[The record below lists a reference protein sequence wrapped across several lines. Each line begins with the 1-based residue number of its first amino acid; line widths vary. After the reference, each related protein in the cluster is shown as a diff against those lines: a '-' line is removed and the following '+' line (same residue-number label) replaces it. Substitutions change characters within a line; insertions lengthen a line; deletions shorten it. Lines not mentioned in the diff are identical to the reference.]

1 MDVSDVI
8 ARREFMPTY
17 IWLDVAFLIGFAAL
31 LVWRRKYMTL
41 LVGLVMGGVYFAVD
55 YGTFNLLTHSRRQ
68 HVLGAAVDERKLW
81 VHELLMAVVVAE
93 PRPSSGGMVDADS
106 RLVVLLPVDVADVYG
121 PVRVRHAADCHPTHD
136 RRVPRVDGR
145 HPVAQAYGRSCG
157 VPPIG
162 MDTCRSGS
170 GPSKISETPDVRTYR
185 HQPDTVVQSYN
196 NRSHRLSAM
205 VFGPSRPVDDGLDV
219 VAVRIQHECGI
230 VPRMIRARSRSAVV
244 SAADGERRGM
254 EIPHGLTV
262 RG

>member
-1 MDVSDVI
+1 MCAHLPVRRALRNANARKPRLIVDSPSRLRHFHRPSRPNQPVISHQPDQRWAYTLSTGTFGESQRRGHGRVGRHRAAGVHADVHLAGCGVSDWFRGVAGVASQI
-8 ARREFMPTY
+8 HDAAGRAGDGRRVFRRRL
-17 IWLDVAFLIGFAAL
+17 WRVQSADAF
-31 LVWRRKYMTL
+31 
-41 LVGLVMGGVYFAVD
+41 
-55 YGTFNLLTHSRRQ
+55 TFDQRRQ

-93 PRPSSGGMVDADS
+93 PRPPSGGMVDADS

-170 GPSKISETPDVRTYR
+170 GPSKD
-185 HQPDTVVQSYN
+185 
-196 NRSHRLSAM
+196 
-205 VFGPSRPVDDGLDV
+205 
-219 VAVRIQHECGI
+219 
-230 VPRMIRARSRSAVV
+230 IRN
-244 SAADGERRGM
+244 
-254 EIPHGLTV
+254 T
-262 RG
+262 